1 MNARALLDQARN
13 GLVSNRLRAT
23 LSALGIVVGIGTVVA
38 SLAIGEGARR
48 SAMADIGALG
58 IDNVFVRAV
67 THADGPK
74 SPAVAPELT
83 IDDAFALSGG
93 VSAIDEAASVR
104 LARGEVVTGTRRA
117 SAHVAGV
124 TENWSRIAN
133 VDGVRGR
140 WLTGEDM
147 RTSRRVA
154 ILGSDLARTVGAN
167 RDPIGLSISV
177 NGEFFMVVGVLNAS
191 KRSAG
196 AVALQSFGADA
207 AVIVPISAMDQSLG
221 AGDAID
227 RVSEV
232 IVRAEPG
239 SDVERVARSV
249 GSLLARRHPGA
260 ADRYELVVPRELL
273 RTRLRAQRTFDS
285 VLLATGC
292 IALIIAGV
300 GIMNVMLASVT
311 ERRQEIGVRLA
322 VGARRRDV
330 VMQFTLEAGL
340 LCLAG
345 GALGVPLGALLS
357 WIVSAFAG
365 WPEAVSAGGV
375 GLALVLAMSVGL
387 AFGIYPAY
395 LAASNDPVEALRG

>member
-1 MNARALLDQARN
+1 MNARELLDQARD
-13 GLVSNRLRAT
+13 GLVSNRLRAS

-67 THADGPK
+67 AHADGPK
-74 SPAVAPELT
+74 SPSVAPELT
-83 IDDAFALSGG
+83 IDDAFALSG

-104 LARGEVVTGTRRA
+104 LVRGEVVAGTRRA
-117 SAHVAGV
+117 SAQVAGV

-140 WLTGEDM
+140 WLTGEDV

-154 ILGSDLARTVGAN
+154 ILGSALARTVGAD

-177 NGEFFMVVGVLNAS
+177 NGEFFSVVGVLDAS
-191 KRSAG
+191 KHSAG
-196 AVALQSFGADA
+196 AIALQSFGADA
-207 AVIVPISAMDQSLG
+207 AVVVPISAMDQSLG

-232 IVRAEPG
+232 IVRAEPR
-239 SDVERVARSV
+239 SDVERVAKSV
-249 GSLLARRHPGA
+249 AGLLARRHPGA
-260 ADRYELVVPRELL
+260 TDRYELVVPHELL
-273 RTRLRAQRTFDS
+273 QARLRAQRTFDS